1 MVVLFQSR
9 LGLSWRS
16 PAISIAVG
24 LGCLAVLDLG
34 SSILFDHAVAWR
46 TTIDGVMIVLNV
58 SMFAGWLTVLYR
70 SEPNRKVIQDAPA
83 RLILQRWNEVL
94 LSTPLVA
101 RRSDELAFAPVDS
114 FIPGVEKTVE
124 RVLSRKMAAS

>member
-1 MVVLFQSR
+1 VICIAMGVGCYALLDMGSTILLQK
-9 LGLSWRS
+9 S
-16 PAISIAVG
+16 PAGRTAIEG
-24 LGCLAVLDLG
+24 TLMVLDALMYATLLG
-34 SSILFDHAVAWR
+34 VIH
-46 TTIDGVMIVLNV
+46 V
-58 SMFAGWLTVLYR
+58 SDA
-70 SEPNRKVIQDAPA
+70 NRKVIQDAPA